1 MWAPGGRGGRRWWWD
16 GRWDYGDPCSTEV
29 IGEGACAG
37 MPCGGGGDGGERS
50 VALRADEADSAK
62 GEGDQLEL
70 VDSFL
75 SVADDGF

>member
-1 MWAPGGRGGRRWWWD
+1 M
-16 GRWDYGDPCSTEV
+16 